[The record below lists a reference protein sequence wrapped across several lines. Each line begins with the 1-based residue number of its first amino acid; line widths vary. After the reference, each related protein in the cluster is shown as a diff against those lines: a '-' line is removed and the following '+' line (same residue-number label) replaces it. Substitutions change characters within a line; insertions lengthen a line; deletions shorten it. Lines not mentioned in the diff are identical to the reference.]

1 MEENKRVSDEAWRE
15 EDVDFTYPD
24 GLKDAARVL
33 TMFPEE
39 EREKMLLAIAN
50 SILFY

>member
-1 MEENKRVSDEAWRE
+1 MEENKKSLDEAWRE
-15 EDVDFTYPD
+15 ETIDFTYPE
-24 GLKDAARVL
+24 GFKEAAKVL

-39 EREKMLLAIAN
+39 DREAMLLAIAG